1 MSAEYARGQ
10 NRAHRGLGLR
20 REQKD
25 ATAVRKWR
33 TISST
38 LCGTSA
44 KWLSFQQASKAQ
56 QTPVLSWMEVRV
68 EAGFVSLHPGTKSH
82 GDKDQLPGRTAQLGA
97 GDYRRPFLGSLK
109 SLLNHCWKI
118 TMSVLDMYRG
128 SVCPRAA
135 SSPRQPLVSAT

>member
-1 MSAEYARGQ
+1 MSAEYPRGQ
-10 NRAHRGLGLR
+10 NRVHRGLGLR
-20 REQKD
+20 REKE
-25 ATAVRKWR
+25 ATAMPKRR

-56 QTPVLSWMEVRV
+56 QKPVLSWMEVRV
-68 EAGFVSLHPGTKSH
+68 EVDFFSLHPGTKSH
-82 GDKDQLPGRTAQLGA
+82 GDKDQLPGRTALLRA
-97 GDYRRPFLGSLK
+97 GGYRRPFLGSLK

-128 SVCPRAA
+128 SVCPRSA